1 MNALPISVTLLWL
14 LMLAASPAMGADEP
28 AKEEAAEPTT
38 EAVLLGRFSIRDMR
52 AAEGVKLR
60 LNFALYAE
68 VDSSEAE
75 QVEQIE
81 RLIERRKN
89 RVRNEVIIAV
99 RTAEQSDFQEPG
111 LERLRR
117 RIFVRLRRTEPR
129 LPVKKL
135 LIGEFE
141 YFTD

>member
-1 MNALPISVTLLWL
+1 MNVSPVSAAVLWL
-14 LMLAASPAMGADEP
+14 LMLAASPAMAAPEP

-38 EAVLLGRFSIRDMR
+38 EAVLLGRFRIRDMR
-52 AAEGVKLR
+52 AAEGIKLR

-68 VDSSEAE
+68 VDSSQAE
-75 QVEQIE
+75 QVKQIE
-81 RLIERRKN
+81 QLIEQRKN
-89 RVRNEVIIAV
+89 RVRSEVIIAI

-129 LPVKKL
+129 LPVQEL